1 MSWRTVV
8 ITNKTKLSYKNDY
21 MIIRSKEINMV
32 HLSEI
37 NTIIVDSTAVTLT
50 SYLIAELLN
59 RKIKVI
65 FCDNTRNPLG
75 EIVPYYGCYDCS
87 KKLFLQL
94 NWSDYS
100 KVVWTRIIKEKILN
114 QADLLKRCDNDN
126 YHKLYTYAQDLEL
139 FDITNR
145 EGHAA
150 KVYFNSLFGMDF
162 SREDNNEINAA
173 LNYGYAILLSQFNK
187 EIVSNGYNTQIGI
200 KHHNMYNQ
208 FNLSSDLMEPFRPL
222 VDNIVKQ
229 NHGEVFNSTMKLK
242 LVDVLN
248 HKVHIKSR
256 DQYVSNAIGIYL
268 KSVFKAIEKEDVS
281 FIEFFEYEL

>member
-1 MSWRTVV
+1 MSWRTIV
-8 ITNKTKLSYKNDY
+8 ITNKAKLSYKNDY
-21 MIIRSKEINMV
+21 MIIRNKEINMI

-50 SYLIAELLN
+50 SYLIVELLS
-59 RKIKVI
+59 RKIKII
-65 FCDNTRNPLG
+65 FCDNSRNPFG
-75 EIVPYYGCYDCS
+75 EIVPYYGCYDSS
-87 KKLFLQL
+87 KKLFSQL
-94 NWSDYS
+94 KWSDYS

-126 YHKLYTYAQDLEL
+126 YQKLYVYAKELKL

-150 KVYFNSLFGMDF
+150 KVYFNSLFGLDF

-187 EIVSNGYNTQIGI
+187 EIVTNGYNTQIGI
-200 KHHNMYNQ
+200 KHHNIYNQ

-229 NHGEVFNSTMKLK
+229 NYGRVFDSTMKLE

-281 FIEFFEYEL
+281 LIEFFEYEL